1 MAAWSPGSTQTI
13 WIAPRATSFECAC
26 DECRRRGF
34 YDLLHGTIAR
44 SIENAVVR
52 CRLDHSVR
60 VVRAAPLPALI

>member
-1 MAAWSPGSTQTI
+1 MPSWSERPGQTI
-13 WIAPRATSFECAC
+13 WIAARDTSFECVC
-26 DECRRRGF
+26 EQCRRLG
-34 YDLLHGTIAR
+34 YTTHVHGTVAR